1 MAASRSVVIAAL
13 RPGPAAGRPPRVE
26 YIESVLDDDL
36 KPEIVG
42 ELLGL
47 LAHDLRNPLSA
58 LHSNVGFLGSA
69 LENIDQEMQEALSD
83 TLVSCDGLA
92 HIIDNMEVLGLALS
106 GRSTLPRVRFDL
118 RPVLAEAVSRNQA
131 LARSHDVEL
140 LMDGDGGTGAVQVE
154 CHRDMLARALGNL
167 VRNSIQHSSG
177 TPGVRIALDASGTE
191 YVVRVR
197 DGGMPLSE
205 QLRDEGFTAR
215 GQLVAKSAR
224 GGRYSRGLGLFS
236 ARVAALAAGARVQ
249 AITDAD
255 GANVFELIVAKG

>member
-1 MAASRSVVIAAL
+1 M
-13 RPGPAAGRPPRVE
+13 E
-26 YIESVLDDDL
+26 DDL
-36 KPEIVG
+36 EPEIIG

-69 LENIDQEMQEALSD
+69 LEGMDPEMQEALSD

-92 HIIDNMEVLGLALS
+92 HIIDNMEVLALALS
-106 GRSTLPRVRFDL
+106 GRSALPATRFDL
-118 RPVLAEAVSRNQA
+118 RPLLSEAVARNQA

-140 LMDGDGGTGAVQVE
+140 VLDSELATPAHVQS
-154 CHRDMLARALGNL
+154 HRDMLARAIGNL
-167 VRNSIQHSSG
+167 VRNSIQHASGGPSVHVSLQSSG
-177 TPGVRIALDASGTE
+177 SD
-191 YVVRVR
+191 YVVRVE

-205 QLRDEGFTAR
+205 QLRTEGFTAR

-236 ARVAALAAGARVQ
+236 ARVSAEAAGAKVR
-249 AITDAD
+249 AATDSPD
-255 GANVFELIVAKG
+255 SNLFELVLPRA

>member
-1 MAASRSVVIAAL
+1 MS
-13 RPGPAAGRPPRVE
+13 GRYARVG
-26 YIESVLDDDL
+26 YIESALDDDL

-69 LENIDQEMQEALSD
+69 LENIDEEMQEALSD

-106 GRSTLPRVRFDL
+106 GRDTLPRARFDL
-118 RPVLAEAVSRNQA
+118 RPVLTETVSRNQA

-140 LMDGDGGTGAVQVE
+140 RLEGAGASGAAHVE
-154 CHRDMLARALGNL
+154 CHRDMLVRAVGNL

-177 TPGVRIALDASGTE
+177 TSGVSVSLEASTKE

-197 DGGMPLSE
+197 DCGMPLAE

-236 ARVAALAAGARVQ
+236 ARVAALAAGASVR
-249 AITDAD
+249 ATTDAD
-255 GANVFELIVAKG
+255 GANLFELIVPKG

>member
-1 MAASRSVVIAAL
+1 MAAARGLVDAGCAGSR
-13 RPGPAAGRPPRVE
+13 AGRHSRVE
-26 YIESVLDDDL
+26 YIETVLDDDL

-69 LENIDQEMQEALSD
+69 LENIDEEMQEALSD

-92 HIIDNMEVLGLALS
+92 HIIDNMEVLALALS
-106 GRSTLPRVRFDL
+106 GRSTLPRARFDL
-118 RPVLAEAVSRNQA
+118 RPLLVETVSRNQA

-140 LMDGDGGTGAVQVE
+140 VLDADGGTGTAQVE
-154 CHRDMLARALGNL
+154 CHRDMLARAIGNL
-167 VRNSIQHSSG
+167 VRNGIQH
-177 TPGVRIALDASGTE
+177 ASGSTAVHVSLIVSARG

-205 QLRDEGFTAR
+205 QLRHEGFTAR

-236 ARVAALAAGARVQ
+236 ARVAAEAAGAGVH
-249 AITDAD
+249 ALTDAD
-255 GANVFELIVAKG
+255 GANVFELTVAKV

>member
-1 MAASRSVVIAAL
+1 
-13 RPGPAAGRPPRVE
+13 
-26 YIESVLDDDL
+26 LDDDL
-36 KPEIVG
+36 DPEIVG

-69 LENIDQEMQEALSD
+69 LENIDEEMQEALSD

-92 HIIDNMEVLGLALS
+92 HIIDNMEVLALALS
-106 GRSTLPRVRFDL
+106 GRSGLPRARFDL
-118 RPVLAEAVSRNQA
+118 WPVLLEAVTRNQA

-140 LMDGDGGTGAVQVE
+140 VLDETAHAGTAHVE
-154 CHRDMLARALGNL
+154 CHRDMLARAIGNL

-177 TPGVRIALDASGTE
+177 GSPAVRVSMNASGND

-197 DGGMPLSE
+197 DGGMPLSD
-205 QLRDEGFTAR
+205 QLRSEGFTAR

-236 ARVAALAAGARVQ
+236 ARVAALAAGASVQ
-249 AITDAD
+249 AATEAA
-255 GANVFELIVAKG
+255 GSNVFELVVTKA